1 MNEVEVHMA
10 LRRDLL
16 MLVDLF
22 DHDSH
27 LVGPWIDGVLRE
39 HLMVEVDP

>member
-1 MNEVEVHMA
+1 MTEDDYLR

-39 HLMVEVDP
+39 HLLCEVET